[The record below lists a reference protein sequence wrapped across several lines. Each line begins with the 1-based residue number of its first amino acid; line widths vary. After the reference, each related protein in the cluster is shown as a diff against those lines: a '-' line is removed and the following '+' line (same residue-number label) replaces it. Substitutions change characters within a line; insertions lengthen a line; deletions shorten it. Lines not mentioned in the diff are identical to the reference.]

1 MGVTLEGPQRGRWGW
16 SGGAG
21 TDFFVDPDGTL
32 GVLLFQVVLGP
43 RVTPLLEDFARLSP
57 AA

>member
-1 MGVTLEGPQRGRWGW
+1 MTLEGPQRGRWGW